1 MTLWLLTC
9 YGRMRHNVLTFFHR
23 KSLVALTCHG
33 RAHHNEYFWFSGF
46 LFLATVSLCSG
57 VQGLRVYCI
66 YCFLGILGILSGCSI
81 LFGVPISVCGEG
93 EVVVIVPEISPHPSK
108 ARWTAAWHHSVYY
121 PGCAGHRKP
130 TLNTC
135 LSNITK
141 VYNLLST
148 IEMSGSSSPD

>member
-9 YGRMRHNVLTFFHR
+9 YGRMRQNMLTFFHR
-23 KSLVALTCHG
+23 IASHDLPWQSTSQWVFLIFWIFVSGYCLALVS
-33 RAHHNEYFWFSGF
+33 RDSVN
-46 LFLATVSLCSG
+46 
-57 VQGLRVYCI
+57 CI
-66 YCFLGILGILSGCSI
+66 YCFLGILGILSENSI
-81 LFGVPISVCGEG
+81 LYGVPISVCGEG
-93 EVVVIVPEISPHPSK
+93 EVVIIVPEIFPHPSK
-108 ARWTAAWHHSVYY
+108 ARWTAAWHYSVYY
-121 PGCAGHRKP
+121 PGCTGHRKP

>member
-9 YGRMRHNVLTFFHR
+9 YGRMRQNVLTFHHR

-33 RAHHNEYFWFSGF
+33 RAHHNEYFWFSRF
-46 LFLATVSLCSG
+46 LFLATVSLWCPG
-57 VQGLRVYCI
+57 I
-66 YCFLGILGILSGCSI
+66 PEHLGHLIWM
-81 LFGVPISVCGEG
+81 FHPVW
-93 EVVVIVPEISPHPSK
+93 SPHLCLWRRRSCGYC
-108 ARWTAAWHHSVYY
+108 AWDFPPPQQGKVDSSLTLFCLNY

-130 TLNTC
+130 ALNTL

>member
-1 MTLWLLTC
+1 MTLWLLIC
-9 YGRMRHNVLTFFHR
+9 YGRMRQNMLTFFHR
-23 KSLVALTCHG
+23 ISIVALTCHG

-57 VQGLRVYCI
+57 VQGLRELYLV
-66 YCFLGILGILSGCSI
+66 FPGHLGHLIWM
-81 LFGVPISVCGEG
+81 FHPIW
-93 EVVVIVPEISPHPSK
+93 SPHLCLWRRRSCGYC
-108 ARWTAAWHHSVYY
+108 AWDFPPPQQGKVDSSLTLFCLNY

-130 TLNTC
+130 ALNTL

-148 IEMSGSSSPD
+148 IEMSGSWSPD